1 MYLIS
6 SCLHPSKPRSQDF
19 SKHPE
24 PLRCFLKSGT
34 LEVHRLIWTL
44 LSFNNMDL
52 DKKSKNVFLMFLFK
66 SVKCALV
73 SDETDH
79 KNEKKNKTTH
89 PAVFKKLCTVT
100 ILHYAN
106 FSIVNC
112 ADVKQS
118 RVRIRQS
125 EENLQKS
132 RRLKF
137 KSDL

>member
-1 MYLIS
+1 
-6 SCLHPSKPRSQDF
+6 
-19 SKHPE
+19 
-24 PLRCFLKSGT
+24 
-34 LEVHRLIWTL
+34 
-44 LSFNNMDL
+44 MDL

-66 SVKCALV
+66 SVKCVPV

-79 KNEKKNKTTH
+79 KNEKKKKTTH

>member
-66 SVKCALV
+66 SAKMC
-73 SDETDH
+73 SCFWRDWSQKWE
-79 KNEKKNKTTH
+79 EKKPH

-132 RRLKF
+132 RRLTF

>member
-44 LSFNNMDL
+44 LSFNNL

-79 KNEKKNKTTH
+79 KNEKKKQTTH

>member
-66 SVKCALV
+66 SAKCALV

-79 KNEKKNKTTH
+79 KNGGGKNKTH

-118 RVRIRQS
+118 RENQTIRGKS
-125 EENLQKS
+125 AEEPTL
-132 RRLKF
+132 
-137 KSDL
+137 DV